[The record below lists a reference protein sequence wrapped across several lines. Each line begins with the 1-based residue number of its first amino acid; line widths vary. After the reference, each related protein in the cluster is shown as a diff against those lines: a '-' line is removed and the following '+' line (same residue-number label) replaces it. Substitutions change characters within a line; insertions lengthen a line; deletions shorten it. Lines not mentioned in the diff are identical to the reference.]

1 MSIVRRLLVAVAA
14 LVAAAGAS
22 VTAVAAS
29 ASPVPESGEAG
40 LLTLHADPYPAH
52 DLEIARGEHLLWP
65 VTAELDAP
73 TSGRLDVRIVSAEP
87 LAKDEAGLR
96 FTLASCRE
104 EWRLP
109 AVDGEPAT
117 CAGGPGD
124 VIIHDSAFATTDE
137 GEVWSLGP
145 IAPGIPRF
153 FLVTL
158 ALPLSTPGS
167 LATESAHVSFGFTAH
182 DRTAE
187 TRLALTGAGYAGPAL
202 LGAGILGGGLVVASA
217 RQAALRREERG

>member
-1 MSIVRRLLVAVAA
+1 MTVIQRLLVAVAA
-14 LVAAAGAS
+14 LVSAAGAS
-22 VTAVAAS
+22 LTAVAAS
-29 ASPVPESGEAG
+29 AAPVPESGEAG

-73 TSGRLDVRIVSAEP
+73 TTGSLDVRVVSAEP
-87 LAKDEAGLR
+87 LAEDEAGLR
-96 FTLASCRE
+96 FTLASCDE
-104 EWRLP
+104 EWTLP
-109 AVDGEPAT
+109 AVEGDPAT

-124 VIIHDSAFATTDE
+124 VVVHDSAFATTDE

-158 ALPLSTPGS
+158 ALPLSTPGA
-167 LATESAHVSFGFTAH
+167 LATESARISFGFSAQDVTE
-182 DRTAE
+182 E
-187 TRLALTGAGYAGPAL
+187 TRLAMTGAGYAGPAL
-202 LGAGILGGGLVVASA
+202 LGAGLLFGGLVVASA
-217 RQAALRREERG
+217 RRAEVRGYRR